1 MKGKD
6 SRTEEVNRALAARRT
21 LMRRRIL
28 RGRIALTVWAILSA
42 LNPVLFFGSDKLRLP
57 VSSPSADLCMILYLL
72 STEDGNAGARWI
84 LPAFLLPLLMVL
96 AAILWNRDGVGNLLR
111 KASFLLLWVDVILG
125 LFAYIWN
132 PAMMYG
138 NTTFY
143 TVVAIANLAGHL
155 LLVWLISR
163 ARRAVDSLE
172 ILPESEYEGDP
183 YEAFRHKEE

>member
-1 MKGKD
+1 MRGKD

-21 LMRRRIL
+21 LMRQRIL
-28 RGRIALTVWAILSA
+28 RGRIALTVWAIISA

-72 STEDGNAGARWI
+72 SSEDGQGGALWI
-84 LPAFLLPLLMVL
+84 LPAVLLPLLMVL
-96 AAILWNRDGVGNLLR
+96 AAILWNWDGVGNLLR
-111 KASFLLLWVDVILG
+111 TGAFLLVWLDVILG

-138 NTTFY
+138 NTKFY

-163 ARRAVDSLE
+163 ARRAVESLE

-183 YEAFRHKEE
+183 YEAFRNKSE

>member
-1 MKGKD
+1 MRGKD
-6 SRTEEVNRALAARRT
+6 SRTDEVNRALAARRT
-21 LMRRRIL
+21 LMRQRIL

-42 LNPVLFFGSDKLRLP
+42 LNPILFFGSDKLRLP
-57 VSSPSADLCMILYLL
+57 VSGTSADLCMILYLL
-72 STEDGNAGARWI
+72 SSDDGKGGALWI
-84 LPAFLLPLLMVL
+84 LPAFLIPLGIVL
-96 AAILWNRDGVGNLLR
+96 AAILWDRDGVGKLLR
-111 KASFLLLWVDVILG
+111 TASFLLLWVDVILG

-138 NTTFY
+138 NTNFY
-143 TVVAIANLAGHL
+143 TVVAIANLIGHL

-163 ARRAVDSLE
+163 ARRAVESLE